1 MDIYIDRHRYEVEV
15 VMVWMFFDQARV
27 MADQRQAEARRAR
40 LIRSLQRDEA
50 SRRRLARR
58 TARPVA
64 ATTCCSEA

>member
-1 MDIYIDRHRYEVEV
+1 
-15 VMVWMFFDQARV
+15 MVWMFFDQARAV
-27 MADQRQAEARRAR
+27 ADQRQAEARRAR